1 MSFLQMRRQRMQ
13 DDFAEQVQQAL
24 EQWKDAQNYFENVT
38 DPDLVDYA
46 IFGLETARR
55 RYRYMLKNARERG
68 AYIPYRLEDN
78 IV

>member
-1 MSFLQMRRQRMQ
+1 MPFLPLRKEGEA
-13 DDFAEQVQQAL
+13 DEFTGQVQRAL

-55 RYRYMLKNARERG
+55 RYQFMLKRAREMD
-68 AYIPYRLEDN
+68 RLRRTD
-78 IV
+78 VV